1 MVSESRKAKPHGGAL
16 AWLQSLELGQGFF
29 SAVTIGEIQK
39 GVELTR
45 RQDPAKANEIEAWAA
60 QLERTSQ
67 VLPMD
72 AACFREYA
80 RLMHG
85 RSETLIEGCDDNR
98 SCTELSRIRNSP
110 RTPEVA
116 LRHVRRDRRADVL
129 RSVYA
134 FESLFIWLTEFGM
147 RGEFYCRALQELRL
161 LLWLIVQ
168 DGHRSFV
175 LLS

>member
-1 MVSESRKAKPHGGAL
+1 MTRYLIDTNVVSESRKAKPHGGAL

-29 SAVTIGEIQK
+29 SAVTFGEIQK

-45 RQDPAKANEIEAWAA
+45 RQNPVKANEIEAWAT

-85 RSETLIEGCDDNR
+85 RSETLIEDAMIAATARVHGL
-98 SCTELSRIRNSP
+98 TVATRNEGDF
-110 RTPEVA
+110 THFDVA
-116 LRHVRRDRRADVL
+116 VLNPFKHRAP
-129 RSVYA
+129 
-134 FESLFIWLTEFGM
+134 
-147 RGEFYCRALQELRL
+147 
-161 LLWLIVQ
+161 
-168 DGHRSFV
+168 
-175 LLS
+175 